1 MADEKKERKRNI
13 SLLATFYLIVIIWAI
28 FGIQS
33 LFHLHF
39 ERFGILPRTKEGLW
53 GIVLAPFLHANLE
66 HITYNTVALFILS
79 FILALLKPRAGI
91 WIWWILAVV
100 TDTLVWIFAR
110 GNAVHIGASGVI
122 FAEIGFIVAYGIFRR
137 SIWSILV
144 AILVG
149 AAYGGALWG
158 ILPQQP
164 GISWESH
171 LFGLLTGLVVGMLW
185 GRADRRRALLQKLA
199 EQANVD

>member
-1 MADEKKERKRNI
+1 MDDEKKRNRNI
-13 SLLATFYLIVIIWAI
+13 SLLAAFYLIVIIWGI

-39 ERFGILPRTKEGLW
+39 ERFGILPRTKQGLI
-53 GIVLAPFLHANLE
+53 GIVFAPFIHDNLQ
-66 HITYNTVALFILS
+66 HIAYNTVALFIFS

-91 WIWWILAVV
+91 LIWWILAIV

-122 FAEIGFIVAYGIFRR
+122 FAEIGFIFAYGIFRR
-137 SIWSILV
+137 SFWSILV

-171 LFGLLTGLVVGMLW
+171 LFGLLTGLLIGMIW
-185 GRADRRRALLQKLA
+185 GKSDRKKALVEKLA
-199 EQANVD
+199 EQTNIT